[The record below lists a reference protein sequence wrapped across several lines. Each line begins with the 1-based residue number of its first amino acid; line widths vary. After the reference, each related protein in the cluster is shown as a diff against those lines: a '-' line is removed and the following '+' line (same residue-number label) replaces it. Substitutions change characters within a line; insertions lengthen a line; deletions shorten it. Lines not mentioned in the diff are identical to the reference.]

1 MDDVLG
7 DGEVDKRSCTGRQG
21 MLRFFFVC
29 GRWGE
34 KMRSKVSC
42 DAGRQQRNESSWATL
57 YEANAALERVVCSDV
72 MLCCG
77 RGDGEGRRGGR
88 GISLVAVLSPSPTRI
103 TQAALDVDDAA
114 HPGHHHC
121 VSAIVIGEL
130 LVELA

>member
-1 MDDVLG
+1 VH
-7 DGEVDKRSCTGRQG
+7 GETGNAELLLLLLCLWQVGGEDAER
-21 MLRFFFVC
+21 
-29 GRWGE
+29 GR
-34 KMRSKVSC
+34 SC
-42 DAGRQQRNESSWATL
+42 DAGWQRRNESSWARL
-57 YEANAALERVVCSDV
+57 YEAANVALERVVCSDV

-103 TQAALDVDDAA
+103 SHAVLDVDDAA